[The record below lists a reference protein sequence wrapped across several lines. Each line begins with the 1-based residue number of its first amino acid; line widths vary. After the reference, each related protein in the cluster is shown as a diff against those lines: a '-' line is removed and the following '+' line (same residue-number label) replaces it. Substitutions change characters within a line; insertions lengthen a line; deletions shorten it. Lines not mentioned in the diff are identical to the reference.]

1 MMIVASSAMP
11 SPSEAMSTYFQLA
24 SVAPSVSSMAT
35 SSAEMTV
42 VISMATH
49 NSARPLTKGAATIDQ
64 QKRLS
69 PA

>member
-1 MMIVASSAMP
+1 MMIVASSAIPRP
-11 SPSEAMSTYFQLA
+11 SDAIRTYFQLA

-35 SSAEMTV
+35 SNAETTV

-49 NSARPLTKGAATIDQ
+49 NRASPFTRGTATIDQ

>member
-1 MMIVASSAMP
+1 
-11 SPSEAMSTYFQLA
+11 MSTYFQLA
-24 SVAPSVSSMAT
+24 SVAPSVSSIAT
-35 SSAEMTV
+35 NNAETTV

-49 NSARPLTKGAATIDQ
+49 NRASPFTSGAATIDQ